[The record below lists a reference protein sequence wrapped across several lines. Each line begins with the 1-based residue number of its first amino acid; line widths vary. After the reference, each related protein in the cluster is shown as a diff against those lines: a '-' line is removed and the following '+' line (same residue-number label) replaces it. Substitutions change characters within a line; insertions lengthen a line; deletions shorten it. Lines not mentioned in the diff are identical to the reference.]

1 MFEWRAFEAWHHSF
15 HMHEQGV
22 LPEWQWQK
30 VIWVIKSQFGH
41 RQAVVACWN
50 VFKDSYDEP
59 FRDFMSQHLA

>member
-30 VIWVIKSQFGH
+30 VIWVIKNQFGH